1 MIFKAYEWRDT
12 KQSWEINVD
21 NLYKYSLLMKF
32 DSRIMD
38 KLQCI
43 NRFWIWI
50 KFYSRLNVFTGFS
63 IYFIFQQFKTA
74 SFCRW
79 QLNVNPFSVPMAIK
93 HHRAFFSEKSRPLT
107 ACHPMERHLTDDYW
121 HSTWSVA
128 AHFTWIESEL
138 SGTVFEV
145 LSFRT
150 QYINITRKSPINRN
164 ILTYDNK
171 TIYSIFNHLFLIQR
185 TL

>member
-1 MIFKAYEWRDT
+1 MNFLGGKSRL
-12 KQSWEINVD
+12 EINLDQILFTV
-21 NLYKYSLLMKF
+21 K
-32 DSRIMD
+32 
-38 KLQCI
+38 
-43 NRFWIWI
+43 RFYRVFNS
-50 KFYSRLNVFTGFS
+50 FY
-63 IYFIFQQFKTA
+63 FQQFKTA
-74 SFCRW
+74 SFCLW

-128 AHFTWIESEL
+128 VHFTWIESEL

-145 LSFRT
+145 LSFWT
-150 QYINITRKSPINRN
+150 HYINITRKSPINRN

>member
-1 MIFKAYEWRDT
+1 MLPYILALWRQIQVLVNTDLRPTLPLLFMRRKKNSWKFNNPLKENEECWYMYT
-12 KQSWEINVD
+12 KFV
-21 NLYKYSLLMKF
+21 
-32 DSRIMD
+32 
-38 KLQCI
+38 KLI
-43 NRFWIWI
+43 WLRTRFA
-50 KFYSRLNVFTGFS
+50 
-63 IYFIFQQFKTA
+63 IFQFIYVITA
-74 SFCRW
+74 ME
-79 QLNVNPFSVPMAIK
+79 LNKGQMMGTGTFTFI
-93 HHRAFFSEKSRPLT
+93 HRAFFSEKSRPLT

-150 QYINITRKSPINRN
+150 HYINITRKSPINRN
-164 ILTYDNK
+164 ILSYDNK